1 MKISIEW
8 LKEYVDLDGLEV
20 VELARLLTSAGLE
33 VDDIRFAGLP
43 LPKTDN
49 HGFKVNGLAWD
60 KEKIVV
66 AEIREVGSHP
76 NADRL
81 TLCELFDGEQVHTVL
96 TGAPNLYPYKG
107 QGKLEKPI
115 KVAYA
120 KEGSTIYDGHA
131 DGLVLTTLKRAKIR
145 GVDSYSM
152 VCSEKELGISEEHE
166 GVIFLDDEAVAG
178 TPLVDYMGDAV
189 LEISILPN
197 NARNT
202 SVLGIAREVAALT
215 GRALKKPQ
223 FALKTAGET
232 VEGKVKIEIGVPELN
247 PRFTLG
253 LIRNVEMKAS
263 PYWVQRRLRAAGM
276 RPISNIVDAT
286 NYTMLE
292 IGEPLHA
299 FDYDV
304 LVGRAGGKPVVI
316 STRAAQAGEKL
327 TTLDNIARTLS
338 ENNVLVCDAKG
349 ALSLAGVM
357 GGQESEIYDASKE
370 VLDATGPA
378 LSEGQG
384 KASVRSQS
392 TTNIL
397 LEAAAWNFINIR
409 KTANQH
415 NLPSEASY
423 RFSRGVHPGLCLDGL
438 KRCLYWM
445 AAWSGGEI
453 APGFIDE
460 YPLPPK
466 EAVVEIR
473 ESDIRRALGLE
484 IPLAEVKEM
493 LERLEFSCAWTPTS
507 PDVGNP
513 TSGDA
518 GLRVTAP
525 SIRMDIGEGVVGVA
539 DVMEEVARLYGFDR
553 IPEARMADPLP
564 PQRGNPALEAEN
576 RLRDLL
582 AELGL
587 QEIITHRM
595 TAPEIENRLL
605 PPLGSG
611 LGPEPA
617 RSIEYVKL
625 ANPIAPEKRVLRRSL
640 LTSVL
645 NVVERNARLRD
656 NLSLFEIGPVY
667 IPNGSELPREPRRLA
682 LALTGKRFEQAWDA
696 KVGVKFDFY
705 DLKGVVEALMEA
717 LQLTVTYAPAEH
729 PSFHPGKCAAI
740 LLSAS
745 TAPNAA
751 PLSTPLGVFGE
762 LHPLVQEN
770 YAFTAPVLAADF
782 DLEAVLAAVPTSYPL
797 RPVSE
802 FPPIL
807 EDIAVIVDEALP
819 ADKVEALIRQ
829 TGGKMLAS
837 VRLFDVFRSEQIG
850 AGKKSLAYAL
860 AYQSPENTLTDK
872 DAAQIRSRIIKR
884 LDQELGAKLRS

>member
-1 MKISIEW
+1 MKISLEW

-20 VELARLLTSAGLE
+20 VDLARILTSAGLE

-49 HGFKVNGLAWD
+49 HGFKVSGIAWD
-60 KEKIVV
+60 REKIVV
-66 AEIREVGSHP
+66 AEIREVGAHP
-76 NADRL
+76 AADRL

-96 TGAPNLYPYKG
+96 TGAPNLFPYKS

-120 KEGSTIYDGHA
+120 KEGAIIYDGHA
-131 DGLVLTTLKRAKIR
+131 AGLELTKLKRAKIR
-145 GVDSYSM
+145 GVESYSM

-166 GVIFLDDEAVAG
+166 GVIFLDEDAVVG
-178 TPLVDYMGDAV
+178 TPLADYIGDAI

-223 FALKTAGET
+223 FALKTAGESL
-232 VEGKVKIEIGVPELN
+232 EGKVKIEIGVPELN

-253 LIRNVEMKAS
+253 LIRNVTIKAS

-299 FDYDV
+299 FDYAV
-304 LVGRAGGKPVVI
+304 LAERAAGQPVVI
-316 STRAAQAGEKL
+316 STRTAKPGEKL
-327 TTLDNIARTLS
+327 TTLDNVVRNLS
-338 ENNVLVCDAKG
+338 ESNVLVCDAQG

-357 GGQESEIYDASKE
+357 GGQESEISDKT
-370 VLDATGPA
+370 VD
-378 LSEGQG
+378 
-384 KASVRSQS
+384 
-392 TTNIL
+392 IL

-453 APGFIDE
+453 APGIVDE
-460 YPLPPK
+460 YPLPP
-466 EAVVEIR
+466 ANPTVEIH
-473 ESDIRRALGLE
+473 ESDVKRALGLE
-484 IPLAEVKEM
+484 IPLAEIQAM
-493 LERLEFSCAWTPTS
+493 LERLEFTCQLKSADS
-507 PDVGNP
+507 
-513 TSGDA
+513 
-518 GLRVTAP
+518 LLITAP
-525 SIRMDIGEGVVGVA
+525 AIRMDIGEGVVGAA
-539 DVMEEVARLYGFDR
+539 DIMEEVARLYGFDR

-605 PPLGSG
+605 PQGVVS
-611 LGPEPA
+611 E
-617 RSIEYVKL
+617 IEYVKL
-625 ANPIAPEKRVLRRSL
+625 ANAIAPEKRVLRRSVL
-640 LTSVL
+640 ASVL

-656 NLSLFEIGPVY
+656 SLAMFEIGSVY
-667 IPNGSELPREPRRLA
+667 IPNPGELPLEPRRLA
-682 LALTGKRFEQAWDA
+682 LALTGKRFAQAWDA
-696 KVGVKFDFY
+696 KVGVKLDFY
-705 DLKGVVEALMEA
+705 DLKGVIEALMEA
-717 LQLTVTYAPAEH
+717 LHLDVTYAPAEH
-729 PSFHPGKCAAI
+729 PSFHPGKCAAVV
-740 LLSAS
+740 SGTTS
-745 TAPNAA
+745 
-751 PLSTPLGVFGE
+751 LGVFGE

-770 YAFTAPVLAADF
+770 YGFAAPVLAADF
-782 DLEAVLAAVPTSYPL
+782 DLEAVMAAVPAGYPL

-819 ADKVEALIRQ
+819 ADKVEVLIRQ
-829 TGGKMLAS
+829 TGGKTLAS

-860 AYQSPENTLTDK
+860 TYQSLDGTLTDK